1 MSEILV
7 VSGHTDLENSFANK
21 IILSELKKALDHA
34 DRLARY

>member
-7 VSGHTDLENSFANK
+7 VSGENSFADK
-21 IILSELKKALDHA
+21 IILGELKKALDHA